1 MTDGS
6 DGRVIGI
13 IAAAGSG
20 ERMGGA
26 QKAFQLLLGRE
37 MVAYSLQVM
46 EESEEIDNVMLVVPS
61 DAVDTATRLCLG
73 MRFNKVGSISKGGR
87 TRRESVES
95 AIRSIDGSDLIVVH
109 DGARPCITTELITRG
124 VAMARETDAAIPVV
138 PAQDT
143 IKEIAP
149 DGKVVATPDR
159 SRLFAA
165 QTPQVFHGALL
176 RRAHY
181 ETSPDLVLDDAS
193 LIEALGLPVHTFEGD
208 PANIKVTTPIDLAFA
223 EAVLRQRGM
232 TEPTYPGQWA

>member
-20 ERMGGA
+20 ERMGGV
-26 QKAFQLLLGRE
+26 QKAFQPLLGRE

-46 EESEEIDNVMLVVPS
+46 EESEEIDSVMLVVPS
-61 DAVDTATRLCLG
+61 DAVDMATRLCLG

-95 AIRSIDGSDLIVVH
+95 AVRSIYENDLIVVH
-109 DGARPCITTELITRG
+109 DGARPCITAELITRG
-124 VAMARETDAAIPVV
+124 IAVAREHGAAVPIVPV
-138 PAQDT
+138 QDT
-143 IKEIAP
+143 IMDIAP
-149 DGKVVATPDR
+149 DGKVVTTPDR

-165 QTPQVFHGALL
+165 QTPQVFDSMLL
-176 RRAHY
+176 SRAHY
-181 ETSPDLVLDDAS
+181 ETSPELVLDDAS
-193 LIEALGLPVHTFEGD
+193 LVEALGLPVHTFEGD

-223 EAVLRQRGM
+223 EAVLRRRGIA
-232 TEPTYPGQWA
+232 EPTYPGQWA